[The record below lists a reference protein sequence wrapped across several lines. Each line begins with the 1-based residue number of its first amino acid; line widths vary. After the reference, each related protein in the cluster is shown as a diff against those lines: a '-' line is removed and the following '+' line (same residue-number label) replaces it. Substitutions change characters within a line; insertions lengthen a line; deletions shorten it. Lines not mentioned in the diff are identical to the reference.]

1 MAGFKRNRR
10 WFTEDELAFRVK
22 VLLSHHYTEEEI
34 ANELRI
40 SIQKVRELIGYAR
53 AEAYLVM
60 A

>member
-10 WFTEDELAFRVK
+10 WF
-22 VLLSHHYTEEEI
+22 TEEEI

-40 SIQKVRELIGYAR
+40 SIQKVRELIGYAH